1 MIELDVEE
9 IGPSLRYAMAKPKVG
24 ATEQRQDTSA
34 PMMSRPSRVIGSQA
48 RLVAARL
55 AGPFRVQRGLQAPIY
70 TIAVDE
76 VTGHW

>member
-1 MIELDVEE
+1 MIELDVDE
-9 IGPSLRYAMAKPKVG
+9 IGPSLRYAMVMPEVV

-34 PMMSRPSRVIGSQA
+34 PMMSGLLGSSALRPGRSLPWLA
-48 RLVAARL
+48 R
-55 AGPFRVQRGLQAPIY
+55 PFRIQRGLRAPIY